1 MCMNTYAI
9 FDDENLVKFF
19 NIGRALTNQFLKR
32 YERKDTH
39 RTLSLETWCF
49 AKVFIKNT
57 NEQ

>member
-1 MCMNTYAI
+1 MYMNTYAI

-39 RTLSLETWCF
+39 RTLSLETWRF